1 MENLKKNPL
10 SLQLNVEDFAPA
22 SNDEKKSLVVMRES
36 VNFWK
41 DGMRRLRKNKIAM
54 VSLVVI
60 LLIAFM
66 AYVLPSFWPYS
77 YEQQIKG
84 SNNLAPF
91 EYSAAEQKLIDQ
103 GENVFP
109 HILGTDRMGRDFAV
123 RVMMGTRVS
132 LSVGL
137 LASVLVLLIGATY
150 GAISAFAGGWID
162 NIMMRITDIL
172 YTIPDILLIILLA
185 MAIKEPL
192 ESLATKP
199 GFGWMQKLG
208 PNMVSIFIIFALLYW
223 VGMARIVRSQ
233 VLTLKESEY
242 VTAARAL
249 GASGGRIIKK
259 HLLTN
264 CMGTLIVTTTLQI
277 PSSIFTES
285 YLSFL
290 GLDAD
295 KDVETIG
302 QKILT
307 LAAPYVPLDGIND
320 AGVACGIFMSY
331 QGEGKGTPTDTQT
344 DKPDL
349 TSTTLLRL
357 ILDYA
362 DSVEDAVALAE
373 QYDLHDSASSCFH
386 YMVADSTGRSA
397 VLEWIG
403 TDADHDTD
411 GAQRQLN
418 VLWNDTDALSDSA
431 DWQVVTNFIKT
442 PGYYDGTTAER
453 KGLDR
458 YEHLTAALRE
468 TDGIVADKNAA
479 MDLLASV
486 GRRTWN
492 NDDSNSNTVHSV
504 VYDLTDKSVLWV
516 GNEHYG
522 EEAYTFEFQLGR

>member
-1 MENLKKNPL
+1 MKRNSL
-10 SLQLNVEDFAPA
+10 SKLLRRIACALAALVIALAVAVFALWHNELTTLASFQKLSDRDEAHRDGAVYQINFSGDYFFDEFLSQGGA
-22 SNDEKKSLVVMRES
+22 SNDAELISFITRSITKGIIPMHIKTSS
-36 VNFWK
+36 
-41 DGMRRLRKNKIAM
+41 IAC
-54 VSLVVI
+54 
-60 LLIAFM
+60 
-66 AYVLPSFWPYS
+66 
-77 YEQQIKG
+77 
-84 SNNLAPF
+84 
-91 EYSAAEQKLIDQ
+91 
-103 GENVFP
+103 
-109 HILGTDRMGRDFAV
+109 
-123 RVMMGTRVS
+123 
-132 LSVGL
+132 
-137 LASVLVLLIGATY
+137 
-150 GAISAFAGGWID
+150 SAFTADTQSGDRVFGRNYDFSATNTAIVYTDPGEGRHASYSTID
-162 NIMMRITDIL
+162 
-172 YTIPDILLIILLA
+172 
-185 MAIKEPL
+185 
-192 ESLATKP
+192 
-199 GFGWMQKLG
+199 
-208 PNMVSIFIIFALLYW
+208 
-223 VGMARIVRSQ
+223 
-233 VLTLKESEY
+233 
-242 VTAARAL
+242 
-249 GASGGRIIKK
+249 
-259 HLLTN
+259 
-264 CMGTLIVTTTLQI
+264 
-277 PSSIFTES
+277 
-285 YLSFL
+285 LSFL

-302 QKILT
+302 QKFLT

-344 DKPDL
+344 DKPDI

-362 DSVEDAVALAE
+362 DSVEDAVALAQ

-397 VLEWIG
+397 ILEWVG
-403 TDADHDTD
+403 TDADHDVD

-442 PGYYDGTTAER
+442 PGYYDGTTAEM

-458 YEHLTAALRE
+458 YEHLAAALRE
-468 TDGIVADKNAA
+468 TDGIVADKDAA

>member
-1 MENLKKNPL
+1 MKRNSL
-10 SLQLNVEDFAPA
+10 SKLLRRIACALAALVIALAVAVFALWHNELATLASFQKLSDRDEAHRDGAVYQINFSGDYFFDEFLSQGGA
-22 SNDEKKSLVVMRES
+22 SNDAELISFITRSITKGIIPMHIKTSS
-36 VNFWK
+36 
-41 DGMRRLRKNKIAM
+41 IAC
-54 VSLVVI
+54 
-60 LLIAFM
+60 
-66 AYVLPSFWPYS
+66 
-77 YEQQIKG
+77 
-84 SNNLAPF
+84 
-91 EYSAAEQKLIDQ
+91 
-103 GENVFP
+103 
-109 HILGTDRMGRDFAV
+109 
-123 RVMMGTRVS
+123 
-132 LSVGL
+132 
-137 LASVLVLLIGATY
+137 
-150 GAISAFAGGWID
+150 SAFTADTQSGDRVFGRNYDFSATNTAIVYTDPDEGRHASYSTID
-162 NIMMRITDIL
+162 
-172 YTIPDILLIILLA
+172 
-185 MAIKEPL
+185 
-192 ESLATKP
+192 
-199 GFGWMQKLG
+199 
-208 PNMVSIFIIFALLYW
+208 
-223 VGMARIVRSQ
+223 
-233 VLTLKESEY
+233 
-242 VTAARAL
+242 
-249 GASGGRIIKK
+249 
-259 HLLTN
+259 
-264 CMGTLIVTTTLQI
+264 
-277 PSSIFTES
+277 
-285 YLSFL
+285 LSFL

-302 QKILT
+302 QKFLT

-344 DKPDL
+344 DRPDI

-362 DSVEDAVALAE
+362 DSVEDAVALAQ

-397 VLEWIG
+397 ILEWVG
-403 TDADHDTD
+403 TDADHDAD

-442 PGYYDGTTAER
+442 PGYYDGTSAEM

-458 YEHLTAALRE
+458 YEHLAAALRE
-468 TDGIVADKNAA
+468 TDGIVADKDAA

>member
-1 MENLKKNPL
+1 MKRNSL
-10 SLQLNVEDFAPA
+10 SKLLRRIACALAALVIALAVAVFALWHNELATLASFQKLSDRDEAHRDGAVYQINVSGDYSFDEFLSQGGA
-22 SNDEKKSLVVMRES
+22 SNDAELISFVTRSITKGIIPMHIKTSS
-36 VNFWK
+36 
-41 DGMRRLRKNKIAM
+41 IAC
-54 VSLVVI
+54 
-60 LLIAFM
+60 
-66 AYVLPSFWPYS
+66 
-77 YEQQIKG
+77 
-84 SNNLAPF
+84 
-91 EYSAAEQKLIDQ
+91 
-103 GENVFP
+103 
-109 HILGTDRMGRDFAV
+109 
-123 RVMMGTRVS
+123 
-132 LSVGL
+132 
-137 LASVLVLLIGATY
+137 
-150 GAISAFAGGWID
+150 SAFTADTQSGDRVFGRNYDFSATNTAIVYTDPGEGRHASYSTID
-162 NIMMRITDIL
+162 
-172 YTIPDILLIILLA
+172 
-185 MAIKEPL
+185 
-192 ESLATKP
+192 
-199 GFGWMQKLG
+199 
-208 PNMVSIFIIFALLYW
+208 
-223 VGMARIVRSQ
+223 
-233 VLTLKESEY
+233 
-242 VTAARAL
+242 
-249 GASGGRIIKK
+249 
-259 HLLTN
+259 
-264 CMGTLIVTTTLQI
+264 
-277 PSSIFTES
+277 
-285 YLSFL
+285 LSFL

-302 QKILT
+302 QKFLT

-344 DKPDL
+344 DRPDI

-362 DSVEDAVALAE
+362 DSVEDAVALAQ

-397 VLEWIG
+397 ILEWVG
-403 TDADHDTD
+403 TDADHDAD
-411 GAQRQLN
+411 GAERQLN

-442 PGYYDGTTAER
+442 PGYYDGTTAEM

-458 YEHLTAALRE
+458 YEHLAAALRE
-468 TDGIVADKNAA
+468 TDGTVADKDAA

>member
-1 MENLKKNPL
+1 MKRNSL
-10 SLQLNVEDFAPA
+10 SKLLRRIACALAALVIALAVAVFALWHNELATLTSFQKLSDRDEAHRDGAVYQINVSGDYSFDEFLSQGGA
-22 SNDEKKSLVVMRES
+22 SNDAELISFVTRSITKGIIPMHIKTSS
-36 VNFWK
+36 
-41 DGMRRLRKNKIAM
+41 IAC
-54 VSLVVI
+54 
-60 LLIAFM
+60 
-66 AYVLPSFWPYS
+66 
-77 YEQQIKG
+77 
-84 SNNLAPF
+84 
-91 EYSAAEQKLIDQ
+91 
-103 GENVFP
+103 
-109 HILGTDRMGRDFAV
+109 
-123 RVMMGTRVS
+123 
-132 LSVGL
+132 
-137 LASVLVLLIGATY
+137 
-150 GAISAFAGGWID
+150 SAFTADTQSGDRVFGRNYDFSATNTAIVYTDPGEGRHASYSTID
-162 NIMMRITDIL
+162 
-172 YTIPDILLIILLA
+172 
-185 MAIKEPL
+185 
-192 ESLATKP
+192 
-199 GFGWMQKLG
+199 
-208 PNMVSIFIIFALLYW
+208 
-223 VGMARIVRSQ
+223 
-233 VLTLKESEY
+233 
-242 VTAARAL
+242 
-249 GASGGRIIKK
+249 
-259 HLLTN
+259 
-264 CMGTLIVTTTLQI
+264 
-277 PSSIFTES
+277 
-285 YLSFL
+285 LSFL

-295 KDVETIG
+295 KDVETVG

-362 DSVEDAVALAE
+362 DSVEDAVALAQ

-397 VLEWIG
+397 ILEWVG
-403 TDADHDTD
+403 TDADHDAD
-411 GAQRQLN
+411 GAERQLN

-442 PGYYDGTTAER
+442 PGYYDGTTAEM

-458 YEHLTAALRE
+458 YEHLAAALRE
-468 TDGIVADKNAA
+468 TDGIVADKDAA

-522 EEAYTFEFQLGR
+522 EDAYTFEFQLGR

>member
-1 MENLKKNPL
+1 MKRNSL
-10 SLQLNVEDFAPA
+10 SKLLRRIACALAALVIALAVAVFALWHNELTTLASFQKLSDRDEAHRDGAVYQINFSGDYSFDEFLSQGGA
-22 SNDEKKSLVVMRES
+22 SNDAELISFVTRSITKGIIPMHIKTSS
-36 VNFWK
+36 
-41 DGMRRLRKNKIAM
+41 IAC
-54 VSLVVI
+54 
-60 LLIAFM
+60 
-66 AYVLPSFWPYS
+66 
-77 YEQQIKG
+77 
-84 SNNLAPF
+84 
-91 EYSAAEQKLIDQ
+91 
-103 GENVFP
+103 
-109 HILGTDRMGRDFAV
+109 
-123 RVMMGTRVS
+123 
-132 LSVGL
+132 
-137 LASVLVLLIGATY
+137 
-150 GAISAFAGGWID
+150 SAFTADTQSGDRVFGRNYDFSATNTAIVYTDPGEGRHASYSTID
-162 NIMMRITDIL
+162 
-172 YTIPDILLIILLA
+172 
-185 MAIKEPL
+185 
-192 ESLATKP
+192 
-199 GFGWMQKLG
+199 
-208 PNMVSIFIIFALLYW
+208 
-223 VGMARIVRSQ
+223 
-233 VLTLKESEY
+233 
-242 VTAARAL
+242 
-249 GASGGRIIKK
+249 
-259 HLLTN
+259 
-264 CMGTLIVTTTLQI
+264 
-277 PSSIFTES
+277 
-285 YLSFL
+285 LSFL

-295 KDVETIG
+295 KDVETVG

-331 QGEGKGTPTDTQT
+331 QGKGKGTPTDTQT

-362 DSVEDAVALAE
+362 DSVEDAVALAQ

-397 VLEWIG
+397 ILEWVG
-403 TDADHDTD
+403 TDADHDAD
-411 GAQRQLN
+411 GAERQLN

-442 PGYYDGTTAER
+442 PGYYDGTTAEM

-458 YEHLTAALRE
+458 YEHLAAALRE
-468 TDGIVADKNAA
+468 TDGIVADKDAA

>member
-1 MENLKKNPL
+1 MKRNSL
-10 SLQLNVEDFAPA
+10 SKLLRRIACALAALVIALAVAVFALWHNELTTLASFQKLSDRDEAHRDGAVYQINFSGDYFFDEFLSQGGA
-22 SNDEKKSLVVMRES
+22 SNDAELISFITRSITKGIIPMHIKTSS
-36 VNFWK
+36 
-41 DGMRRLRKNKIAM
+41 IAC
-54 VSLVVI
+54 
-60 LLIAFM
+60 
-66 AYVLPSFWPYS
+66 
-77 YEQQIKG
+77 
-84 SNNLAPF
+84 
-91 EYSAAEQKLIDQ
+91 
-103 GENVFP
+103 
-109 HILGTDRMGRDFAV
+109 
-123 RVMMGTRVS
+123 
-132 LSVGL
+132 
-137 LASVLVLLIGATY
+137 
-150 GAISAFAGGWID
+150 SAFTADTQSGDRVFGRNYDFSATNTAIVYTDPGEGRHASYSTID
-162 NIMMRITDIL
+162 
-172 YTIPDILLIILLA
+172 
-185 MAIKEPL
+185 
-192 ESLATKP
+192 
-199 GFGWMQKLG
+199 
-208 PNMVSIFIIFALLYW
+208 
-223 VGMARIVRSQ
+223 
-233 VLTLKESEY
+233 
-242 VTAARAL
+242 
-249 GASGGRIIKK
+249 
-259 HLLTN
+259 
-264 CMGTLIVTTTLQI
+264 
-277 PSSIFTES
+277 
-285 YLSFL
+285 LSFL

-302 QKILT
+302 QKFLT

-344 DKPDL
+344 DRPDI

-362 DSVEDAVALAE
+362 DSVEDAVALAQ

-397 VLEWIG
+397 ILEWVG
-403 TDADHDTD
+403 TDADHDVD

-442 PGYYDGTTAER
+442 PGYYDGTSAEM

-458 YEHLTAALRE
+458 YEHLAAALRE
-468 TDGIVADKNAA
+468 TDGIVADRDAA

>member
-1 MENLKKNPL
+1 MKRNSL
-10 SLQLNVEDFAPA
+10 SKLLRRIACALAALVIALAVAVFALWHNELTTLASFQKLSDRDEAHRDGAVYQINFSGDYFFDEFLSQGGA
-22 SNDEKKSLVVMRES
+22 SNDAELISFITRSITKGIIPMHIKTSS
-36 VNFWK
+36 
-41 DGMRRLRKNKIAM
+41 IAC
-54 VSLVVI
+54 
-60 LLIAFM
+60 
-66 AYVLPSFWPYS
+66 
-77 YEQQIKG
+77 
-84 SNNLAPF
+84 
-91 EYSAAEQKLIDQ
+91 
-103 GENVFP
+103 
-109 HILGTDRMGRDFAV
+109 
-123 RVMMGTRVS
+123 
-132 LSVGL
+132 
-137 LASVLVLLIGATY
+137 
-150 GAISAFAGGWID
+150 SAFTADTQSGDRVFGRNYDFSATNTAIVYTDPGEGRHASYSTID
-162 NIMMRITDIL
+162 
-172 YTIPDILLIILLA
+172 
-185 MAIKEPL
+185 
-192 ESLATKP
+192 
-199 GFGWMQKLG
+199 
-208 PNMVSIFIIFALLYW
+208 
-223 VGMARIVRSQ
+223 
-233 VLTLKESEY
+233 
-242 VTAARAL
+242 
-249 GASGGRIIKK
+249 
-259 HLLTN
+259 
-264 CMGTLIVTTTLQI
+264 
-277 PSSIFTES
+277 
-285 YLSFL
+285 LSFL

-302 QKILT
+302 QKFLT

-344 DKPDL
+344 DRPDI

-362 DSVEDAVALAE
+362 DSVEDAVALAQ

-397 VLEWIG
+397 ILEWVG
-403 TDADHDTD
+403 TDADHDAD

-418 VLWNDTDALSDSA
+418 VLWNDTDDLSDSA

-442 PGYYDGTTAER
+442 PGYYDGTSAEM

-458 YEHLTAALRE
+458 YEHLAAALRE
-468 TDGIVADKNAA
+468 TDGIVADKDAA

>member
-1 MENLKKNPL
+1 MKRNSL
-10 SLQLNVEDFAPA
+10 SKLLRRIACALAALVIALAVAVFALWHNELTTLASFQKLSDRDEAHRDGAVYQINFSGDYFFDEFLSQGGA
-22 SNDEKKSLVVMRES
+22 SNDAELISFITRSITKGIIPMHIKTSS
-36 VNFWK
+36 
-41 DGMRRLRKNKIAM
+41 IAC
-54 VSLVVI
+54 
-60 LLIAFM
+60 
-66 AYVLPSFWPYS
+66 
-77 YEQQIKG
+77 
-84 SNNLAPF
+84 
-91 EYSAAEQKLIDQ
+91 
-103 GENVFP
+103 
-109 HILGTDRMGRDFAV
+109 
-123 RVMMGTRVS
+123 
-132 LSVGL
+132 
-137 LASVLVLLIGATY
+137 
-150 GAISAFAGGWID
+150 SAFTADTQSGDRVFGRNYDFSATNTAIVYTDPGEGRHASYSTID
-162 NIMMRITDIL
+162 
-172 YTIPDILLIILLA
+172 
-185 MAIKEPL
+185 
-192 ESLATKP
+192 
-199 GFGWMQKLG
+199 
-208 PNMVSIFIIFALLYW
+208 
-223 VGMARIVRSQ
+223 
-233 VLTLKESEY
+233 
-242 VTAARAL
+242 
-249 GASGGRIIKK
+249 
-259 HLLTN
+259 
-264 CMGTLIVTTTLQI
+264 
-277 PSSIFTES
+277 
-285 YLSFL
+285 LSFL

-302 QKILT
+302 QKFLT

-344 DKPDL
+344 DRPDI

-362 DSVEDAVALAE
+362 DSVEDAVALAQ

-397 VLEWIG
+397 ILEWVG
-403 TDADHDTD
+403 TDADHDAD

-442 PGYYDGTTAER
+442 PGYYDGTSAEM

-458 YEHLTAALRE
+458 YEHLAAALRE
-468 TDGIVADKNAA
+468 TDGIVADKDAA

>member
-1 MENLKKNPL
+1 MKRNSL
-10 SLQLNVEDFAPA
+10 SKLLRRIACALAALVIALAVAVFALWHNELTTLASFQKLSDRDEAHRDGAVYQINFSGDYSFDEFLSQGGA
-22 SNDEKKSLVVMRES
+22 SNDAELISFVTRSITKGIIPMHIKTSS
-36 VNFWK
+36 
-41 DGMRRLRKNKIAM
+41 IAC
-54 VSLVVI
+54 
-60 LLIAFM
+60 
-66 AYVLPSFWPYS
+66 
-77 YEQQIKG
+77 
-84 SNNLAPF
+84 
-91 EYSAAEQKLIDQ
+91 
-103 GENVFP
+103 
-109 HILGTDRMGRDFAV
+109 
-123 RVMMGTRVS
+123 
-132 LSVGL
+132 
-137 LASVLVLLIGATY
+137 
-150 GAISAFAGGWID
+150 SAFTADTQSGDRVFGRNYDFSATNTAIVYTDPGEGRHASYSTID
-162 NIMMRITDIL
+162 
-172 YTIPDILLIILLA
+172 
-185 MAIKEPL
+185 
-192 ESLATKP
+192 
-199 GFGWMQKLG
+199 
-208 PNMVSIFIIFALLYW
+208 
-223 VGMARIVRSQ
+223 
-233 VLTLKESEY
+233 
-242 VTAARAL
+242 
-249 GASGGRIIKK
+249 
-259 HLLTN
+259 
-264 CMGTLIVTTTLQI
+264 
-277 PSSIFTES
+277 
-285 YLSFL
+285 LSFL

-344 DKPDL
+344 DRPDI

-362 DSVEDAVALAE
+362 DSVEDAVALAQ

-397 VLEWIG
+397 ILEWVG
-403 TDADHDTD
+403 TDADHDAD

-442 PGYYDGTTAER
+442 PGYYDGTSAEM

-458 YEHLTAALRE
+458 YEHLAAALRE
-468 TDGIVADKNAA
+468 TDGIVADKDAA

>member
-1 MENLKKNPL
+1 MKRNSL
-10 SLQLNVEDFAPA
+10 SKLLRRIACALAALVIALAVAVFALWHNELTTLASFQKLSDRDEAHRDGAVYQINFSGDYFFDEFLSQGGA
-22 SNDEKKSLVVMRES
+22 SNDAELISFVTRSITKGIIPMHIKTSS
-36 VNFWK
+36 
-41 DGMRRLRKNKIAM
+41 IAC
-54 VSLVVI
+54 
-60 LLIAFM
+60 
-66 AYVLPSFWPYS
+66 
-77 YEQQIKG
+77 
-84 SNNLAPF
+84 
-91 EYSAAEQKLIDQ
+91 
-103 GENVFP
+103 
-109 HILGTDRMGRDFAV
+109 
-123 RVMMGTRVS
+123 
-132 LSVGL
+132 
-137 LASVLVLLIGATY
+137 
-150 GAISAFAGGWID
+150 SAFTADTQSGDRVFGRNYDFSATNTAIVYTDPGEGRHASYSTID
-162 NIMMRITDIL
+162 
-172 YTIPDILLIILLA
+172 
-185 MAIKEPL
+185 
-192 ESLATKP
+192 
-199 GFGWMQKLG
+199 
-208 PNMVSIFIIFALLYW
+208 
-223 VGMARIVRSQ
+223 
-233 VLTLKESEY
+233 
-242 VTAARAL
+242 
-249 GASGGRIIKK
+249 
-259 HLLTN
+259 
-264 CMGTLIVTTTLQI
+264 
-277 PSSIFTES
+277 
-285 YLSFL
+285 LSFL

-302 QKILT
+302 QKFLT

-344 DKPDL
+344 DRPDI

-362 DSVEDAVALAE
+362 DSVEDAVALAQ

-397 VLEWIG
+397 ILEWVG
-403 TDADHDTD
+403 TDADHDAD

-418 VLWNDTDALSDSA
+418 VLWSDTDALSDSS

-442 PGYYDGTTAER
+442 PGYYDGTTAEM

-458 YEHLTAALRE
+458 YEHLAAALRE
-468 TDGIVADKNAA
+468 TDGIVADKDAA

>member
-1 MENLKKNPL
+1 MKRNSL
-10 SLQLNVEDFAPA
+10 SKLLRRIACALAALVIALAVAVFALWHNELATLASFQKLSDRDEAHRDGAVYQINFSGDYSFDEFLSQGGA
-22 SNDEKKSLVVMRES
+22 SNDAELISFVTRSITKGIIPMHIKTSS
-36 VNFWK
+36 
-41 DGMRRLRKNKIAM
+41 IAC
-54 VSLVVI
+54 
-60 LLIAFM
+60 
-66 AYVLPSFWPYS
+66 
-77 YEQQIKG
+77 
-84 SNNLAPF
+84 
-91 EYSAAEQKLIDQ
+91 
-103 GENVFP
+103 
-109 HILGTDRMGRDFAV
+109 
-123 RVMMGTRVS
+123 
-132 LSVGL
+132 
-137 LASVLVLLIGATY
+137 
-150 GAISAFAGGWID
+150 SAFTADTQSGDRVFGRNYDFSATNTAIVYTDPGEGRHASYSTID
-162 NIMMRITDIL
+162 
-172 YTIPDILLIILLA
+172 
-185 MAIKEPL
+185 
-192 ESLATKP
+192 
-199 GFGWMQKLG
+199 
-208 PNMVSIFIIFALLYW
+208 
-223 VGMARIVRSQ
+223 
-233 VLTLKESEY
+233 
-242 VTAARAL
+242 
-249 GASGGRIIKK
+249 
-259 HLLTN
+259 
-264 CMGTLIVTTTLQI
+264 
-277 PSSIFTES
+277 
-285 YLSFL
+285 LSFL

-344 DKPDL
+344 DRPDL

-362 DSVEDAVALAE
+362 DSVEDAVALAQ

-397 VLEWIG
+397 ILEWVG
-403 TDADHDTD
+403 TDADHDAD

-442 PGYYDGTTAER
+442 PGYYDGTTAEM

-458 YEHLTAALRE
+458 YEHLAAALRE
-468 TDGIVADKNAA
+468 TDGIVEDKDAA

-522 EEAYTFEFQLGR
+522 EDAYTFEFQLGR

>member
-1 MENLKKNPL
+1 MKRNSL
-10 SLQLNVEDFAPA
+10 SKLLRRIACALAALVIALAVAVFALWHNELTTLASFQKLSDRDEAHRDGAVYQINFSGDYFFDEFLSQGGA
-22 SNDEKKSLVVMRES
+22 SNDAELISFITLSITKGIIPMHIKTSS
-36 VNFWK
+36 
-41 DGMRRLRKNKIAM
+41 IAC
-54 VSLVVI
+54 
-60 LLIAFM
+60 
-66 AYVLPSFWPYS
+66 
-77 YEQQIKG
+77 
-84 SNNLAPF
+84 
-91 EYSAAEQKLIDQ
+91 
-103 GENVFP
+103 
-109 HILGTDRMGRDFAV
+109 
-123 RVMMGTRVS
+123 
-132 LSVGL
+132 
-137 LASVLVLLIGATY
+137 
-150 GAISAFAGGWID
+150 SAFTADTQSGDRVFGRNYDFSATNTAIVYTDPGEGRHASYSTID
-162 NIMMRITDIL
+162 
-172 YTIPDILLIILLA
+172 
-185 MAIKEPL
+185 
-192 ESLATKP
+192 
-199 GFGWMQKLG
+199 
-208 PNMVSIFIIFALLYW
+208 
-223 VGMARIVRSQ
+223 
-233 VLTLKESEY
+233 
-242 VTAARAL
+242 
-249 GASGGRIIKK
+249 
-259 HLLTN
+259 
-264 CMGTLIVTTTLQI
+264 
-277 PSSIFTES
+277 
-285 YLSFL
+285 LSFL

-302 QKILT
+302 QKFLT

-344 DKPDL
+344 DRPDI

-362 DSVEDAVALAE
+362 DSVEDAVALAQ

-397 VLEWIG
+397 ILEWVG
-403 TDADHDTD
+403 TDADHDAD

-442 PGYYDGTTAER
+442 PGYYDGTTAEM

-458 YEHLTAALRE
+458 YEHLAAALRE
-468 TDGIVADKNAA
+468 TDGIVADKDAA

>member
-1 MENLKKNPL
+1 MKRNSL
-10 SLQLNVEDFAPA
+10 SKLLRRIACALAALVIALAVAVFALWHNELATLA
-22 SNDEKKSLVVMRES
+22 S
-36 VNFWK
+36 F
-41 DGMRRLRKNKIAM
+41 
-54 VSLVVI
+54 
-60 LLIAFM
+60 
-66 AYVLPSFWPYS
+66 
-77 YEQQIKG
+77 
-84 SNNLAPF
+84 
-91 EYSAAEQKLIDQ
+91 QKLSDRDAAHRDGAVYQINVSGDYSFDAFLSQ
-103 GENVFP
+103 GGASTDAELISFITRSITKGIIP
-109 HILGTDRMGRDFAV
+109 MHIKTSSIAC
-123 RVMMGTRVS
+123 
-132 LSVGL
+132 
-137 LASVLVLLIGATY
+137 
-150 GAISAFAGGWID
+150 SAFTADTQSGDRVFGRNYDFSATNTAIVYTDPGEGRHASYSTID
-162 NIMMRITDIL
+162 
-172 YTIPDILLIILLA
+172 
-185 MAIKEPL
+185 
-192 ESLATKP
+192 
-199 GFGWMQKLG
+199 
-208 PNMVSIFIIFALLYW
+208 
-223 VGMARIVRSQ
+223 
-233 VLTLKESEY
+233 
-242 VTAARAL
+242 
-249 GASGGRIIKK
+249 
-259 HLLTN
+259 
-264 CMGTLIVTTTLQI
+264 
-277 PSSIFTES
+277 
-285 YLSFL
+285 LSFL

-302 QKILT
+302 QKFLT

-362 DSVEDAVALAE
+362 DSVEDAVALAQ

-397 VLEWIG
+397 ILEWVG
-403 TDADHDTD
+403 TDADHDAD
-411 GAQRQLN
+411 GTQRRLN

-442 PGYYDGTTAER
+442 PGYYDGTAAER

-458 YEHLTAALRE
+458 YEHLAAALRE
-468 TDGIVADKNAA
+468 TDGIVADKDAA

>member
-1 MENLKKNPL
+1 MKRNSL
-10 SLQLNVEDFAPA
+10 SKLLRRIACALAALVIALAVAVFALWHNELTTLASFQKLSDRDEAHRDGAVYQINFSGDYSFDEFLSQGGA
-22 SNDEKKSLVVMRES
+22 SNDAELISFVTRSITKGIIPMHIKTSS
-36 VNFWK
+36 
-41 DGMRRLRKNKIAM
+41 IAC
-54 VSLVVI
+54 
-60 LLIAFM
+60 
-66 AYVLPSFWPYS
+66 
-77 YEQQIKG
+77 
-84 SNNLAPF
+84 
-91 EYSAAEQKLIDQ
+91 
-103 GENVFP
+103 
-109 HILGTDRMGRDFAV
+109 
-123 RVMMGTRVS
+123 
-132 LSVGL
+132 
-137 LASVLVLLIGATY
+137 
-150 GAISAFAGGWID
+150 SAFTADTQSGDRVFGRNYDFSATNTAIVYTDPGEGRHASYSTID
-162 NIMMRITDIL
+162 
-172 YTIPDILLIILLA
+172 
-185 MAIKEPL
+185 
-192 ESLATKP
+192 
-199 GFGWMQKLG
+199 
-208 PNMVSIFIIFALLYW
+208 
-223 VGMARIVRSQ
+223 
-233 VLTLKESEY
+233 
-242 VTAARAL
+242 
-249 GASGGRIIKK
+249 
-259 HLLTN
+259 
-264 CMGTLIVTTTLQI
+264 
-277 PSSIFTES
+277 
-285 YLSFL
+285 LSFL

-302 QKILT
+302 QKFLT

-344 DKPDL
+344 DRPDI

-362 DSVEDAVALAE
+362 DSVEDAVALA
-373 QYDLHDSASSCFH
+373 QKYDLHDSASSCFH

-397 VLEWIG
+397 ILEWVG
-403 TDADHDTD
+403 TDADHDAD

-442 PGYYDGTTAER
+442 PGYYDGTTAEM

-458 YEHLTAALRE
+458 YEHLAAALRE
-468 TDGIVADKNAA
+468 TDGIVADKDAA

>member
-1 MENLKKNPL
+1 MKRNSL
-10 SLQLNVEDFAPA
+10 SKLLRRIACALAALVIALAVAVFALWHNELATLASFQKLSDRDEAHRDGAVYQINFSGDYFFDEFLSQGGA
-22 SNDEKKSLVVMRES
+22 SNDAELISFITRSITKGIIPMHIKTSS
-36 VNFWK
+36 
-41 DGMRRLRKNKIAM
+41 IAC
-54 VSLVVI
+54 
-60 LLIAFM
+60 
-66 AYVLPSFWPYS
+66 
-77 YEQQIKG
+77 
-84 SNNLAPF
+84 
-91 EYSAAEQKLIDQ
+91 
-103 GENVFP
+103 
-109 HILGTDRMGRDFAV
+109 
-123 RVMMGTRVS
+123 
-132 LSVGL
+132 
-137 LASVLVLLIGATY
+137 
-150 GAISAFAGGWID
+150 SAFTADTQSGDRVFGRNYDFSATNTAIVYTDPGEGRHASYSTID
-162 NIMMRITDIL
+162 
-172 YTIPDILLIILLA
+172 
-185 MAIKEPL
+185 
-192 ESLATKP
+192 
-199 GFGWMQKLG
+199 
-208 PNMVSIFIIFALLYW
+208 
-223 VGMARIVRSQ
+223 
-233 VLTLKESEY
+233 
-242 VTAARAL
+242 
-249 GASGGRIIKK
+249 
-259 HLLTN
+259 
-264 CMGTLIVTTTLQI
+264 
-277 PSSIFTES
+277 
-285 YLSFL
+285 LSFL

-302 QKILT
+302 QKFLT

-344 DKPDL
+344 DRPDI

-362 DSVEDAVALAE
+362 DSVEDAVALAQ

-397 VLEWIG
+397 ILEWVG
-403 TDADHDTD
+403 TDADHDAD

-468 TDGIVADKNAA
+468 TDGIVADKDAA

-486 GRRTWN
+486 GRRTWD

>member
-1 MENLKKNPL
+1 MKRNSL
-10 SLQLNVEDFAPA
+10 SKLLRRIACALAALVIALAVAVFALWHNELATLASFQKLSDRDEAHRDGAVYQINFSGDYFFDEFLSQGGA
-22 SNDEKKSLVVMRES
+22 SNDAELISFITRSITKGIIPMHIKTSS
-36 VNFWK
+36 
-41 DGMRRLRKNKIAM
+41 IAC
-54 VSLVVI
+54 
-60 LLIAFM
+60 
-66 AYVLPSFWPYS
+66 
-77 YEQQIKG
+77 
-84 SNNLAPF
+84 
-91 EYSAAEQKLIDQ
+91 
-103 GENVFP
+103 
-109 HILGTDRMGRDFAV
+109 
-123 RVMMGTRVS
+123 
-132 LSVGL
+132 
-137 LASVLVLLIGATY
+137 
-150 GAISAFAGGWID
+150 SAFTADTQSGDRVFGRNYDFSATNTAIVYTDPGEGRHASYSTID
-162 NIMMRITDIL
+162 
-172 YTIPDILLIILLA
+172 
-185 MAIKEPL
+185 
-192 ESLATKP
+192 
-199 GFGWMQKLG
+199 
-208 PNMVSIFIIFALLYW
+208 
-223 VGMARIVRSQ
+223 
-233 VLTLKESEY
+233 
-242 VTAARAL
+242 
-249 GASGGRIIKK
+249 
-259 HLLTN
+259 
-264 CMGTLIVTTTLQI
+264 
-277 PSSIFTES
+277 
-285 YLSFL
+285 LSFL

-344 DKPDL
+344 DRPDI

-362 DSVEDAVALAE
+362 DSVEDAVALAQ

-386 YMVADSTGRSA
+386 YMVADSTGRS
-397 VLEWIG
+397 VILEWVG
-403 TDADHDTD
+403 TDADHDAD

-442 PGYYDGTTAER
+442 PGYYDGTTTEM

-458 YEHLTAALRE
+458 YEHLAAALRE
-468 TDGIVADKNAA
+468 TDGIVADKDAA

>member
-1 MENLKKNPL
+1 MKRNSL
-10 SLQLNVEDFAPA
+10 SKLLRRIACALAALVIALAVAVFALWHNELTTLASFQKLSDRDEAHRDGAVYQINFSGDYFFDEFLSQGGA
-22 SNDEKKSLVVMRES
+22 SNDAELISFITRSITKGIIPMHIKTSS
-36 VNFWK
+36 
-41 DGMRRLRKNKIAM
+41 IAC
-54 VSLVVI
+54 
-60 LLIAFM
+60 
-66 AYVLPSFWPYS
+66 
-77 YEQQIKG
+77 
-84 SNNLAPF
+84 
-91 EYSAAEQKLIDQ
+91 
-103 GENVFP
+103 
-109 HILGTDRMGRDFAV
+109 
-123 RVMMGTRVS
+123 
-132 LSVGL
+132 
-137 LASVLVLLIGATY
+137 
-150 GAISAFAGGWID
+150 SAFTADTQSGDRVFGRNYDFSATNTAIVYTDPGEGRHASYSTID
-162 NIMMRITDIL
+162 
-172 YTIPDILLIILLA
+172 
-185 MAIKEPL
+185 
-192 ESLATKP
+192 
-199 GFGWMQKLG
+199 
-208 PNMVSIFIIFALLYW
+208 
-223 VGMARIVRSQ
+223 
-233 VLTLKESEY
+233 
-242 VTAARAL
+242 
-249 GASGGRIIKK
+249 
-259 HLLTN
+259 
-264 CMGTLIVTTTLQI
+264 
-277 PSSIFTES
+277 
-285 YLSFL
+285 LSFL

-344 DKPDL
+344 DRPDL

-362 DSVEDAVALAE
+362 DSVEDAVALAQ

-397 VLEWIG
+397 ILEWVG
-403 TDADHDTD
+403 TDADHDAD

-442 PGYYDGTTAER
+442 PGYYDDTTAEM

-458 YEHLTAALRE
+458 YEHLAAALRE
-468 TDGIVADKNAA
+468 TDGIVADKDAA

>member
-1 MENLKKNPL
+1 MKRNSL
-10 SLQLNVEDFAPA
+10 SKLLRRIACALAALVIALAVAVFALWHNELTTLASFQKLSDRDEAHRDGAVYQINFSGDYFFDEFLSQGGA
-22 SNDEKKSLVVMRES
+22 SNDAELISFVTRSITKGIIPMHIKTSS
-36 VNFWK
+36 
-41 DGMRRLRKNKIAM
+41 IAC
-54 VSLVVI
+54 
-60 LLIAFM
+60 
-66 AYVLPSFWPYS
+66 
-77 YEQQIKG
+77 
-84 SNNLAPF
+84 
-91 EYSAAEQKLIDQ
+91 
-103 GENVFP
+103 
-109 HILGTDRMGRDFAV
+109 
-123 RVMMGTRVS
+123 
-132 LSVGL
+132 
-137 LASVLVLLIGATY
+137 
-150 GAISAFAGGWID
+150 SAFTADTQSGDRVFGRNYDFSATNTAIVYTDPGEGRHASYSTID
-162 NIMMRITDIL
+162 
-172 YTIPDILLIILLA
+172 
-185 MAIKEPL
+185 
-192 ESLATKP
+192 
-199 GFGWMQKLG
+199 
-208 PNMVSIFIIFALLYW
+208 
-223 VGMARIVRSQ
+223 
-233 VLTLKESEY
+233 
-242 VTAARAL
+242 
-249 GASGGRIIKK
+249 
-259 HLLTN
+259 
-264 CMGTLIVTTTLQI
+264 
-277 PSSIFTES
+277 
-285 YLSFL
+285 LSFL

-302 QKILT
+302 QKFLT

-362 DSVEDAVALAE
+362 DSVEDAVALAQ

-397 VLEWIG
+397 ILEWVG
-403 TDADHDTD
+403 TDADHDAD

-418 VLWNDTDALSDSA
+418 VLWNDTDALSDSS

-442 PGYYDGTTAER
+442 PGYYDGTTAEM

-458 YEHLTAALRE
+458 YEHLAAALRE
-468 TDGIVADKNAA
+468 TDGIVADKDAA

-486 GRRTWN
+486 GRRTWD

>member
-1 MENLKKNPL
+1 MKRNSL
-10 SLQLNVEDFAPA
+10 SKLLRRIACALAALVIALAVAVFALWHNELATLASFQKLSDRDEAHRDGAVYQINVSVDYSFDEFLSQGGA
-22 SNDEKKSLVVMRES
+22 SNDAELISFVTRSLTKGIIPMHIKTS
-36 VNFWK
+36 S
-41 DGMRRLRKNKIAM
+41 IAC
-54 VSLVVI
+54 
-60 LLIAFM
+60 
-66 AYVLPSFWPYS
+66 
-77 YEQQIKG
+77 
-84 SNNLAPF
+84 
-91 EYSAAEQKLIDQ
+91 
-103 GENVFP
+103 
-109 HILGTDRMGRDFAV
+109 
-123 RVMMGTRVS
+123 
-132 LSVGL
+132 
-137 LASVLVLLIGATY
+137 
-150 GAISAFAGGWID
+150 SAFTADTQSGDRVFGRNYDFSATNTAIVYTDPGEGRHASYSTID
-162 NIMMRITDIL
+162 
-172 YTIPDILLIILLA
+172 
-185 MAIKEPL
+185 
-192 ESLATKP
+192 
-199 GFGWMQKLG
+199 
-208 PNMVSIFIIFALLYW
+208 
-223 VGMARIVRSQ
+223 
-233 VLTLKESEY
+233 
-242 VTAARAL
+242 
-249 GASGGRIIKK
+249 
-259 HLLTN
+259 
-264 CMGTLIVTTTLQI
+264 
-277 PSSIFTES
+277 
-285 YLSFL
+285 LSFL

-295 KDVETIG
+295 KDVETVG

-362 DSVEDAVALAE
+362 DSVEDAVALAQ

-397 VLEWIG
+397 ILEWVG
-403 TDADHDTD
+403 TDADHDAD
-411 GAQRQLN
+411 GAERQLN

-442 PGYYDGTTAER
+442 PGYYDGTTAEM

-458 YEHLTAALRE
+458 YEHLAAALRE
-468 TDGIVADKNAA
+468 TDGIVADKDAA

>member
-1 MENLKKNPL
+1 MKRNSL
-10 SLQLNVEDFAPA
+10 SKLLRRIACALAALVIALAVAVFALWHNELTTLASFQKLSDRDEAHRDGAVYQINFSGDYSFDEFLSQGGA
-22 SNDEKKSLVVMRES
+22 SNDAELISFVTRSITKGIIPMHIKTSS
-36 VNFWK
+36 
-41 DGMRRLRKNKIAM
+41 IAC
-54 VSLVVI
+54 
-60 LLIAFM
+60 
-66 AYVLPSFWPYS
+66 
-77 YEQQIKG
+77 
-84 SNNLAPF
+84 
-91 EYSAAEQKLIDQ
+91 
-103 GENVFP
+103 
-109 HILGTDRMGRDFAV
+109 
-123 RVMMGTRVS
+123 
-132 LSVGL
+132 
-137 LASVLVLLIGATY
+137 
-150 GAISAFAGGWID
+150 SAFTADTQSGDRVFGRNYDFSATNTAIVYTNPGKGRHASYSTID
-162 NIMMRITDIL
+162 
-172 YTIPDILLIILLA
+172 
-185 MAIKEPL
+185 
-192 ESLATKP
+192 
-199 GFGWMQKLG
+199 
-208 PNMVSIFIIFALLYW
+208 
-223 VGMARIVRSQ
+223 
-233 VLTLKESEY
+233 
-242 VTAARAL
+242 
-249 GASGGRIIKK
+249 
-259 HLLTN
+259 
-264 CMGTLIVTTTLQI
+264 
-277 PSSIFTES
+277 
-285 YLSFL
+285 LSFL

-302 QKILT
+302 QKFLT

-344 DKPDL
+344 DRPDI

-362 DSVEDAVALAE
+362 DSVEDAVALAQ

-397 VLEWIG
+397 ILEWVG
-403 TDADHDTD
+403 TDADHDAD

-442 PGYYDGTTAER
+442 PGYYDGTTAEM

-458 YEHLTAALRE
+458 YEHLAAALRE
-468 TDGIVADKNAA
+468 TDGIVADKDAA

>member
-1 MENLKKNPL
+1 MKRNSL
-10 SLQLNVEDFAPA
+10 SKLLRRIACALAALVIALAVAVFALWHNELTTLASFQKLSDRDEAHRDGAVYQINFSGDYFFDEFLSQGGA
-22 SNDEKKSLVVMRES
+22 SNDAELISFITRSITKGIIPMHIKTSS
-36 VNFWK
+36 
-41 DGMRRLRKNKIAM
+41 IAC
-54 VSLVVI
+54 
-60 LLIAFM
+60 
-66 AYVLPSFWPYS
+66 
-77 YEQQIKG
+77 
-84 SNNLAPF
+84 
-91 EYSAAEQKLIDQ
+91 
-103 GENVFP
+103 
-109 HILGTDRMGRDFAV
+109 
-123 RVMMGTRVS
+123 
-132 LSVGL
+132 
-137 LASVLVLLIGATY
+137 
-150 GAISAFAGGWID
+150 SAFTADTQSGDRVFGRNYDFSATNTAIVYTDPGEGRHASYSTID
-162 NIMMRITDIL
+162 
-172 YTIPDILLIILLA
+172 
-185 MAIKEPL
+185 
-192 ESLATKP
+192 
-199 GFGWMQKLG
+199 
-208 PNMVSIFIIFALLYW
+208 
-223 VGMARIVRSQ
+223 
-233 VLTLKESEY
+233 
-242 VTAARAL
+242 
-249 GASGGRIIKK
+249 
-259 HLLTN
+259 
-264 CMGTLIVTTTLQI
+264 
-277 PSSIFTES
+277 
-285 YLSFL
+285 LSFL

-302 QKILT
+302 QKFLT

-344 DKPDL
+344 DRPDI

-362 DSVEDAVALAE
+362 DSVEDAVALAQ

-397 VLEWIG
+397 ILEWVG
-403 TDADHDTD
+403 TDADHDAD

-442 PGYYDGTTAER
+442 PGYYDDTTAEM

-458 YEHLTAALRE
+458 YEHLAAALRE
-468 TDGIVADKNAA
+468 TDGIVADKDAA

>member
-1 MENLKKNPL
+1 MKRNSL
-10 SLQLNVEDFAPA
+10 SKLLRRIACALVALVIALAVAVFALWHNELTTLASFQKLSDRDEAHRDGAVYQINFSGDYFFDEFLSQGGA
-22 SNDEKKSLVVMRES
+22 SNDAELISFVTRSITKGIIPMHIKTSS
-36 VNFWK
+36 
-41 DGMRRLRKNKIAM
+41 IAC
-54 VSLVVI
+54 
-60 LLIAFM
+60 
-66 AYVLPSFWPYS
+66 
-77 YEQQIKG
+77 
-84 SNNLAPF
+84 
-91 EYSAAEQKLIDQ
+91 
-103 GENVFP
+103 
-109 HILGTDRMGRDFAV
+109 
-123 RVMMGTRVS
+123 
-132 LSVGL
+132 
-137 LASVLVLLIGATY
+137 
-150 GAISAFAGGWID
+150 SAFTADTQSGDRVFGRNYDFSATNTAIVYTDPGEGRHASYSTID
-162 NIMMRITDIL
+162 
-172 YTIPDILLIILLA
+172 
-185 MAIKEPL
+185 
-192 ESLATKP
+192 
-199 GFGWMQKLG
+199 
-208 PNMVSIFIIFALLYW
+208 
-223 VGMARIVRSQ
+223 
-233 VLTLKESEY
+233 
-242 VTAARAL
+242 
-249 GASGGRIIKK
+249 
-259 HLLTN
+259 
-264 CMGTLIVTTTLQI
+264 
-277 PSSIFTES
+277 
-285 YLSFL
+285 LSFL

-302 QKILT
+302 QKFLT

-344 DKPDL
+344 DRPDI

-362 DSVEDAVALAE
+362 DSVEDAVALAQ

-397 VLEWIG
+397 ILEWVG
-403 TDADHDTD
+403 TDADHDVD

-442 PGYYDGTTAER
+442 PGYYDGTTAEM

-458 YEHLTAALRE
+458 YEHLAAALRE
-468 TDGIVADKNAA
+468 TDGIVADKDAA

>member
-1 MENLKKNPL
+1 MKRNSL
-10 SLQLNVEDFAPA
+10 SKLLRRIACALAALVIALAVAVFALWHNELATLASFQKLSDRDEAHRDGAVYQIKVSGDYSFDEFLSQGGA
-22 SNDEKKSLVVMRES
+22 SNDAELISFVTRSITKGIIPMHIKTSS
-36 VNFWK
+36 
-41 DGMRRLRKNKIAM
+41 IAC
-54 VSLVVI
+54 
-60 LLIAFM
+60 
-66 AYVLPSFWPYS
+66 
-77 YEQQIKG
+77 
-84 SNNLAPF
+84 
-91 EYSAAEQKLIDQ
+91 
-103 GENVFP
+103 
-109 HILGTDRMGRDFAV
+109 
-123 RVMMGTRVS
+123 
-132 LSVGL
+132 
-137 LASVLVLLIGATY
+137 
-150 GAISAFAGGWID
+150 SAFTADTQSGDRVFGRNYDFSATNTAIVYTDPGEGRHASYSTID
-162 NIMMRITDIL
+162 
-172 YTIPDILLIILLA
+172 
-185 MAIKEPL
+185 
-192 ESLATKP
+192 
-199 GFGWMQKLG
+199 
-208 PNMVSIFIIFALLYW
+208 
-223 VGMARIVRSQ
+223 
-233 VLTLKESEY
+233 
-242 VTAARAL
+242 
-249 GASGGRIIKK
+249 
-259 HLLTN
+259 
-264 CMGTLIVTTTLQI
+264 
-277 PSSIFTES
+277 
-285 YLSFL
+285 LSFL

-295 KDVETIG
+295 KDVETVG

-344 DKPDL
+344 DRPDL

-362 DSVEDAVALAE
+362 DSVEDAVALAQ

-397 VLEWIG
+397 ILEWVG
-403 TDADHDTD
+403 TDADHDAD
-411 GAQRQLN
+411 GAERQLN

-442 PGYYDGTTAER
+442 PGYYDGTTAEM

-458 YEHLTAALRE
+458 YEHLAAALRE

>member
-1 MENLKKNPL
+1 MKRNSISKLLRRIACALAALVIALAVAVFALWHNELATLASFQKL
-10 SLQLNVEDFAPA
+10 SDRDEAHRDGAVYQINFSGDYSFDEFLSQGGA
-22 SNDEKKSLVVMRES
+22 SNDAELISFVTRSITKGIIPMHIKTSS
-36 VNFWK
+36 
-41 DGMRRLRKNKIAM
+41 IAC
-54 VSLVVI
+54 
-60 LLIAFM
+60 
-66 AYVLPSFWPYS
+66 
-77 YEQQIKG
+77 
-84 SNNLAPF
+84 
-91 EYSAAEQKLIDQ
+91 
-103 GENVFP
+103 
-109 HILGTDRMGRDFAV
+109 
-123 RVMMGTRVS
+123 
-132 LSVGL
+132 
-137 LASVLVLLIGATY
+137 
-150 GAISAFAGGWID
+150 SAFTADTQSGDRVFGRNYDFSATNTAIVYTDPGEGRHASYSTID
-162 NIMMRITDIL
+162 
-172 YTIPDILLIILLA
+172 
-185 MAIKEPL
+185 
-192 ESLATKP
+192 
-199 GFGWMQKLG
+199 
-208 PNMVSIFIIFALLYW
+208 
-223 VGMARIVRSQ
+223 
-233 VLTLKESEY
+233 
-242 VTAARAL
+242 
-249 GASGGRIIKK
+249 
-259 HLLTN
+259 
-264 CMGTLIVTTTLQI
+264 
-277 PSSIFTES
+277 
-285 YLSFL
+285 LSFL

-302 QKILT
+302 QKFLT

-344 DKPDL
+344 DRPDI

-362 DSVEDAVALAE
+362 DSVEDAVALAQ

-397 VLEWIG
+397 ILEWVG
-403 TDADHDTD
+403 TDADHDVD

-442 PGYYDGTTAER
+442 PGYYDGTTAEM

-458 YEHLTAALRE
+458 YEHLAAALRE
-468 TDGIVADKNAA
+468 TDGIVADKDAA

>member
-1 MENLKKNPL
+1 MKRNSL
-10 SLQLNVEDFAPA
+10 SKLLRRIACALAALVIALAVAVFALWHNELATLASFQKLSDRDEAHRDGAVYQINFSGDYFFDEFLSQGGA
-22 SNDEKKSLVVMRES
+22 SNDAELISFVTRSITKGIIPMHIKTSS
-36 VNFWK
+36 
-41 DGMRRLRKNKIAM
+41 IAC
-54 VSLVVI
+54 
-60 LLIAFM
+60 
-66 AYVLPSFWPYS
+66 
-77 YEQQIKG
+77 
-84 SNNLAPF
+84 
-91 EYSAAEQKLIDQ
+91 
-103 GENVFP
+103 
-109 HILGTDRMGRDFAV
+109 
-123 RVMMGTRVS
+123 
-132 LSVGL
+132 
-137 LASVLVLLIGATY
+137 
-150 GAISAFAGGWID
+150 SAFTADTQSGDRVFGRNYDFSATNTAIVYTDPGEGRHASYSTID
-162 NIMMRITDIL
+162 
-172 YTIPDILLIILLA
+172 
-185 MAIKEPL
+185 
-192 ESLATKP
+192 
-199 GFGWMQKLG
+199 
-208 PNMVSIFIIFALLYW
+208 
-223 VGMARIVRSQ
+223 
-233 VLTLKESEY
+233 
-242 VTAARAL
+242 
-249 GASGGRIIKK
+249 
-259 HLLTN
+259 
-264 CMGTLIVTTTLQI
+264 
-277 PSSIFTES
+277 
-285 YLSFL
+285 LSFL

-302 QKILT
+302 QKFLT

-344 DKPDL
+344 DRPDI

-362 DSVEDAVALAE
+362 DSVEDAVALAQ

-397 VLEWIG
+397 ILEWVG
-403 TDADHDTD
+403 TDADHDAD

-442 PGYYDGTTAER
+442 PGYYDGTTVEM

-458 YEHLTAALRE
+458 YEHLAAALRE
-468 TDGIVADKNAA
+468 TDGIVADKDAA

>member
-1 MENLKKNPL
+1 MKRNSL
-10 SLQLNVEDFAPA
+10 SKLLRRIACALAALVIALAVAVFALWHNELTTLASFQKLSDRDEAHRDGAVYQINFSGDYFFDEFLSQGGA
-22 SNDEKKSLVVMRES
+22 SNDAELISFVTRSITKGIIPMHIKTSS
-36 VNFWK
+36 
-41 DGMRRLRKNKIAM
+41 IAC
-54 VSLVVI
+54 
-60 LLIAFM
+60 
-66 AYVLPSFWPYS
+66 
-77 YEQQIKG
+77 
-84 SNNLAPF
+84 
-91 EYSAAEQKLIDQ
+91 
-103 GENVFP
+103 
-109 HILGTDRMGRDFAV
+109 
-123 RVMMGTRVS
+123 
-132 LSVGL
+132 
-137 LASVLVLLIGATY
+137 
-150 GAISAFAGGWID
+150 SAFTADTQSGDRVFGRNYDFSATNTAIVYTDPGEGRHASYSTID
-162 NIMMRITDIL
+162 
-172 YTIPDILLIILLA
+172 
-185 MAIKEPL
+185 
-192 ESLATKP
+192 
-199 GFGWMQKLG
+199 
-208 PNMVSIFIIFALLYW
+208 
-223 VGMARIVRSQ
+223 
-233 VLTLKESEY
+233 
-242 VTAARAL
+242 
-249 GASGGRIIKK
+249 
-259 HLLTN
+259 
-264 CMGTLIVTTTLQI
+264 
-277 PSSIFTES
+277 
-285 YLSFL
+285 LSFL

-302 QKILT
+302 QKFLT

-344 DKPDL
+344 DRPDI

-362 DSVEDAVALAE
+362 DSVEDAVALAQ

-397 VLEWIG
+397 ILEWVG
-403 TDADHDTD
+403 TDADHDAD

-442 PGYYDGTTAER
+442 PGYYDGTTAEM

-458 YEHLTAALRE
+458 YEHLAAALRE
-468 TDGIVADKNAA
+468 TDGVVADKDAA

>member
-1 MENLKKNPL
+1 MKRNSL
-10 SLQLNVEDFAPA
+10 SKLLRRIACALAALVIALAVAVFALWHNELTTLASFQKLSDRDEAHRDGAVYQINFSGDYSFDEFLSQGGA
-22 SNDEKKSLVVMRES
+22 SNDAELISFVTRSITKGIIPMHIKTSS
-36 VNFWK
+36 
-41 DGMRRLRKNKIAM
+41 IAC
-54 VSLVVI
+54 
-60 LLIAFM
+60 
-66 AYVLPSFWPYS
+66 
-77 YEQQIKG
+77 
-84 SNNLAPF
+84 
-91 EYSAAEQKLIDQ
+91 
-103 GENVFP
+103 
-109 HILGTDRMGRDFAV
+109 
-123 RVMMGTRVS
+123 
-132 LSVGL
+132 
-137 LASVLVLLIGATY
+137 
-150 GAISAFAGGWID
+150 SAFTADTQSGDRVFGRNYDFSATNTAIVYTDPGEGRHASYSTID
-162 NIMMRITDIL
+162 
-172 YTIPDILLIILLA
+172 
-185 MAIKEPL
+185 
-192 ESLATKP
+192 
-199 GFGWMQKLG
+199 
-208 PNMVSIFIIFALLYW
+208 
-223 VGMARIVRSQ
+223 
-233 VLTLKESEY
+233 
-242 VTAARAL
+242 
-249 GASGGRIIKK
+249 
-259 HLLTN
+259 
-264 CMGTLIVTTTLQI
+264 
-277 PSSIFTES
+277 
-285 YLSFL
+285 LSFL

-302 QKILT
+302 QKFLT

-344 DKPDL
+344 DRPDI

-362 DSVEDAVALAE
+362 DSVEDAVALAQ

-397 VLEWIG
+397 ILEWVG
-403 TDADHDTD
+403 TDADHDAD

-418 VLWNDTDALSDSA
+418 VLWNDTDALSDSS

-442 PGYYDGTTAER
+442 PGYYDGTTAEM

-468 TDGIVADKNAA
+468 TDGIVADKDAA

>member
-1 MENLKKNPL
+1 MKRNSL
-10 SLQLNVEDFAPA
+10 SKLLRRIACALAALVIALAVAVFALWHNELATLASFQKLSDRDEAHRDGAVYQINFSGDYSFDEFLSQGGA
-22 SNDEKKSLVVMRES
+22 SNDAELISFVTRSITKGIIPMHIKTSS
-36 VNFWK
+36 
-41 DGMRRLRKNKIAM
+41 IAC
-54 VSLVVI
+54 
-60 LLIAFM
+60 
-66 AYVLPSFWPYS
+66 
-77 YEQQIKG
+77 
-84 SNNLAPF
+84 
-91 EYSAAEQKLIDQ
+91 
-103 GENVFP
+103 
-109 HILGTDRMGRDFAV
+109 
-123 RVMMGTRVS
+123 
-132 LSVGL
+132 
-137 LASVLVLLIGATY
+137 
-150 GAISAFAGGWID
+150 SAFTADTQSGDRVFGRNYDFSATNTAIVYTDPGEGRHASYSTID
-162 NIMMRITDIL
+162 
-172 YTIPDILLIILLA
+172 
-185 MAIKEPL
+185 
-192 ESLATKP
+192 
-199 GFGWMQKLG
+199 
-208 PNMVSIFIIFALLYW
+208 
-223 VGMARIVRSQ
+223 
-233 VLTLKESEY
+233 
-242 VTAARAL
+242 
-249 GASGGRIIKK
+249 
-259 HLLTN
+259 
-264 CMGTLIVTTTLQI
+264 
-277 PSSIFTES
+277 
-285 YLSFL
+285 LSFL

-302 QKILT
+302 QKFLT

-344 DKPDL
+344 DRPDI

-362 DSVEDAVALAE
+362 DSVEDAVALAQ

-397 VLEWIG
+397 ILEWVG
-403 TDADHDTD
+403 TDADHDAD

-442 PGYYDGTTAER
+442 PGYYDGTSAEM

-458 YEHLTAALRE
+458 YEHIAAALRE
-468 TDGIVADKNAA
+468 TDGIVADKDAA

>member
-1 MENLKKNPL
+1 MKRNSISKLLRRIACALAALVIALAVAVFALWHNELTTLASFQKL
-10 SLQLNVEDFAPA
+10 SDRDEAHRDGAVYQINFSGDYFFDEFLSQGGA
-22 SNDEKKSLVVMRES
+22 SNDAELISFVTRSITKGIIPMHIKTSS
-36 VNFWK
+36 
-41 DGMRRLRKNKIAM
+41 IAC
-54 VSLVVI
+54 
-60 LLIAFM
+60 
-66 AYVLPSFWPYS
+66 
-77 YEQQIKG
+77 
-84 SNNLAPF
+84 
-91 EYSAAEQKLIDQ
+91 
-103 GENVFP
+103 
-109 HILGTDRMGRDFAV
+109 
-123 RVMMGTRVS
+123 
-132 LSVGL
+132 
-137 LASVLVLLIGATY
+137 
-150 GAISAFAGGWID
+150 SAFTADTQSGDRVFGRNYDFSATNTAIVYTDPGEGRHASYSTID
-162 NIMMRITDIL
+162 
-172 YTIPDILLIILLA
+172 
-185 MAIKEPL
+185 
-192 ESLATKP
+192 
-199 GFGWMQKLG
+199 
-208 PNMVSIFIIFALLYW
+208 
-223 VGMARIVRSQ
+223 
-233 VLTLKESEY
+233 
-242 VTAARAL
+242 
-249 GASGGRIIKK
+249 
-259 HLLTN
+259 
-264 CMGTLIVTTTLQI
+264 
-277 PSSIFTES
+277 
-285 YLSFL
+285 LSFL

-302 QKILT
+302 QKFLT

-344 DKPDL
+344 DRPDI

-362 DSVEDAVALAE
+362 DSVEDAVALAR

-397 VLEWIG
+397 ILEWVG
-403 TDADHDTD
+403 TDADHDAD

-442 PGYYDGTTAER
+442 PGYYDGTSAEM

-468 TDGIVADKNAA
+468 TDGIVADKDAA